1 MSFWECTHRSAPA
14 GEWGPGVRSARIR
27 VRSPM
32 RRTIRLSMAC
42 RGGSGG
48 GLRSRCSTL
57 IEATAMMRSAKSAT
71 NRSSTR
77 RHSHKIRVGSQ
88 HHRSSISTPSAAAVR
103 ESLANVKELFHDEF
117 AAATT
122 PKQRLG
128 LAKQLLLQADKAPEI
143 VNRWVL
149 FNEVMRL
156 ASDAGDLELAFQGIQ
171 KCAAQF
177 ASTRRPFKDDIE
189 GLCRITHLYEAF

>member
-1 MSFWECTHRSAPA
+1 
-14 GEWGPGVRSARIR
+14 
-27 VRSPM
+27 
-32 RRTIRLSMAC
+32 
-42 RGGSGG
+42 
-48 GLRSRCSTL
+48 
-57 IEATAMMRSAKSAT
+57 MMRSAKSAS

-77 RHSHKIRVGSQ
+77 RRSHKIRVGSQ